1 MKKLILIA
9 LSLLMLLWGCGKDT
23 PAPTDAPIQ
32 ETEEIVEVTG
42 PEAVLDPEDMTE
54 PLPTEMVLRLV
65 RKTALTGSGEE
76 SWHEEYYYDD
86 YGREKLTEEYMEG
99 EVVCSTSVTH
109 TESGRELLYS
119 YPEGRTV
126 TVLETLDEFGNL
138 LSREFIEDGEVEYRT
153 DYTYDDQG
161 RLLSYTTVYTYE
173 GSPLSCTYEYD
184 DLGNQVMVY
193 EYTGDQLMGQT
204 QREFDDQ
211 GRKTKAVYTDML
223 SDWGYTYVYTW
234 EGNTETAVQYDSD
247 GTESRKTITAYD
259 ESGNILSQ
267 ETWQGDVMV
276 SRLEYNYEEIEIIVD

>member
-1 MKKLILIA
+1 MKKLIIFL
-9 LSLLMLLWGCGKDT
+9 LSLLILLCGCGKEEM
-23 PAPTDAPIQ
+23 PTEPPVQ
-32 ETEEIVEVTG
+32 ETEEIIEVTG
-42 PEAVLDPEDMTE
+42 PEAILDPEDMTE
-54 PLPTEMVLRLV
+54 PLPTEFVLRLV
-65 RKTALTGSGEE
+65 RKTALTGSGQE
-76 SWHEEYYYDD
+76 SWHEEYHYDD

-99 EVVCSTSVTH
+99 AVICSTSVTY
-109 TESGRELLYS
+109 TDSGRELLYS

-126 TVLETLDEFGNL
+126 TVREELDEAGNL

-184 DLGNQVMVY
+184 DRGNQVMVY
-193 EYTGDQLMGQT
+193 EYTGDELMGKT

-234 EGNTETAVQYDSD
+234 EGTTETAVQYDSD
-247 GTESRKTITAYD
+247 GAESRKTITTYD
-259 ESGNILSQ
+259 ESGNILVQ
-267 ETWQGDVMV
+267 ETWQEDVMV
-276 SRLEYNYEEIEIIVD
+276 SRLEYTYEEIEIIVD